1 MVSYSKFWG
10 GGQIFRSVLAGI
22 FILSLRGDRIEA
34 ISMTFEYEEALQV
47 LYGWNVL
54 EKCSVIAKARPQ
66 KVTWILLNSLRLQV

>member
-10 GGQIFRSVLAGI
+10 GGQIFPSVLARI

-34 ISMTFEYEEALQV
+34 ISMAFEYEEALQV
-47 LYGWNVL
+47 LYGWNVP
-54 EKCSVIAKARPQ
+54 EKCSATAKARPQ